1 MNFAKNKSLFKEKTK
16 LSTITLILLLTLSAM
31 ITIAPEFKANAQV
44 YDTPTFLFVTASPSP
59 VGVGQIVYVGITFS
73 KPTPTG
79 AGYTG
84 DLYEDITLEITD
96 PAGKKTTHGPYY
108 ASPVAGVIYS
118 FTPDIVG
125 NYTLQ
130 AFYPGQV
137 LKGYNKD
144 NPTISTSA
152 RNLIGSKMLPSE
164 SNIKILTV
172 QQDPVLP
179 KYVTPPLPTE
189 YWVRPIYGLNWNWGE
204 IGANAFGLGGQ
215 GAYDASGNVYPAG
228 TAPNSAHIVWTKEAH
243 WGGQPGFPIGSDSS
257 TSYSSASLIQNYF
270 HPICILNG
278 ILYYN
283 VYDSSPAG
291 NVLGWRAV
299 DIRTGEVVWD
309 KPAGKSGQETIAWGQ
324 IVNYNNFQEFGS
336 NAFLYS
342 SPSAGGAFSFG
353 ANWMGIYDAHTGN
366 FLANVT
372 NTISTSKLV
381 DSKAKEFYDTEGSI
395 IGYYVSGGNLCL
407 YNYTKLI
414 STGSGFMSGFIRVSG
429 TINGSMPEA
438 TVWKTPLPTTFN
450 GANISLSIAAT
461 TPEVIL
467 VRQVPGSVS
476 YQGVTLGYHYVAGY
490 DARTGAKLWGPINQ
504 TLPAYEDT
512 SVLCAREGYYVMHN
526 KDRNQAWGYSLTTG
540 QLLWGPVQLQGG
552 GDSAV
557 WRDGEIAYGKVYI
570 WDLGGYVNAI
580 DLETGKIAWT
590 FYAGDAGYDTPFES
604 YPFFGYNRHTIADG
618 KLFLSQGIMYTPP
631 LHPSYRMAINC
642 TDGCLVWKIL
652 QYSPTAGGPV
662 GDGYLISYDSLDN
675 QIYSFGK
682 GPTVTTVSASPKVS
696 VNGGSVLLEGT
707 VMDAS
712 GGTTQDIIAKRFP
725 NGLPAVSEDSMEAW
739 MEYAYQQQ
747 IKPTNAT
754 GVEVT
759 LAVLDSNGNYRTIGT
774 TVSDSDGYFSYNWT
788 PDIEGKYTVYAI
800 FAGSESYY
808 VSHAVTSFA
817 VDPAQATPT
826 PQPTQPASLADQYI
840 LPGIIGIIIAIAV
853 GFAVTILVL
862 RKRP

>member
-1 MNFAKNKSLFKEKTK
+1 MNFAKNNRLSKEKTK
-16 LSTITLILLLTLSAM
+16 LCTVALILLLALSAM
-31 ITIAPEFKANAQV
+31 ITIAPEFIANAQQV
-44 YDTPTFLFVTASPSP
+44 YDTPTFLFVTASPNP
-59 VGVGQIVYVGITFS
+59 VGVGEMVYVGITFS

-79 AGYTG
+79 SGYRG

-108 ASPVAGVIYS
+108 ASPVAGVIFT
-118 FTPDIVG
+118 FTPDMVG

-144 NPTISTSA
+144 DPTISSSN
-152 RNLIGSKMLPSE
+152 RHLIGSKMLPSE
-164 SNIKILTV
+164 SSIKILTV
-172 QQDPVLP
+172 QEEPLLP
-179 KYVTPPLPTE
+179 NYVTPPLPTE

-228 TAPNSAHIVWTKEAH
+228 TAPNSAHIVWTKAAH

-270 HPICILNG
+270 HPVCILNG

-309 KPAGKSGQETIAWGQ
+309 LPAGKSGIETIAWGQ
-324 IVNYNNFQEFGS
+324 IVNYNNYQEFGS

-353 ANWMGIYDAHTGN
+353 PNWMGIYDAHTGN
-366 FLANVT
+366 FLKNIT

-381 DSKAKEFYDTEGSI
+381 DSKAKEFYDTEGAI
-395 IGYYVSGGNLCL
+395 IGYYVSGGDLRM

-414 STGSGFMSGFIRVSG
+414 NPSGAFIRVTG
-429 TINGSMPEA
+429 TANGSDPNLIVWNA
-438 TVWKTPLPTTFN
+438 TLPKTFN
-450 GANISLSIAAT
+450 GDSISLSIAAV

-504 TLPAYEDT
+504 TLPKYEDT

-540 QLLWGPVQLQGG
+540 QKLWGPVQLEGG

-642 TDGCLVWKIL
+642 TDGSLVWKIL

-682 GPTVTTVSASPKVS
+682 GPTVTTVSASPKVTLHGS
-696 VNGGSVLLEGT
+696 SVLVEGT
-707 VMDAS
+707 VMDTS
-712 GGTTQDIIAKRFP
+712 GGTTQDIITTRFP
-725 NGLPAVSEDSMEAW
+725 HGLPAVSEDSMEAW

-754 GVEVT
+754 GVDVILTVLDPNNNYYEVGRT
-759 LAVLDSNGNYRTIGT
+759 TSDSNGF
-774 TVSDSDGYFSYNWT
+774 FSCSFT
-788 PDIEGKYTVYAI
+788 PEVPGDYIITAS

-808 VSHAVTSFA
+808 PSHSVTAFA
-817 VDPAQATPT
+817 VDEAPEPT
-826 PQPTQPASLADQYI
+826 PAPTETPPSVADQYF
-840 LPGIIGIIIAIAV
+840 LPVAAGLFVLIIIV
-853 GFAVTILVL
+853 LVL
-862 RKRP
+862 LVIMMLKKKE

>member
-1 MNFAKNKSLFKEKTK
+1 MIEKMK
-16 LSTITLILLLTLSAM
+16 LLKKKTSVIALVLLLTLSVA
-31 ITIAPEFKANAQV
+31 ITFAPVDAI
-44 YDTPTFLFVTASPSP
+44 DIPTFLFVTASPDP
-59 VGVGQIVYVGITFS
+59 VGVGQNVYVGITFS

-79 AGYTG
+79 AGYSG

-96 PAGKKTTHGPYY
+96 PAGHKTTHGPYY
-108 ASPVAGVIYS
+108 ASPVAGVIYGFS
-118 FTPDIVG
+118 PDMVG

-144 NPTISTSA
+144 NPSISSSA
-152 RNLIGSKMLPSE
+152 RAWIGTNMLPSE
-164 SNIKILTV
+164 SNIKTLIV
-172 QQDPVLP
+172 QEDPILP

-189 YWVRPIYGLNWNWGE
+189 YWVRPIYGLNWNWAE

-228 TAPNSAHIVWTKEAH
+228 TAPNSAHIVWTKAAH
-243 WGGQPGFPIGSDSS
+243 WGGQPGFPIGGDSS

-270 HPICILNG
+270 HGVCILNG

-283 VYDSSPAG
+283 VYDSSTAG

-299 DIRTGEVVWD
+299 DIRTGQVIWD
-309 KPAGKSGQETIAWGQ
+309 KPAGVSGIETIAWGQ
-324 IVNYNNFQEFGS
+324 IVNYNNYQEFGS
-336 NAFLYS
+336 NAYLYS
-342 SPSAGGAFSFG
+342 APNAGGAFSSG
-353 ANWMGIYDAHTGN
+353 PNWMGIYDADTGN
-366 FLANVT
+366 FLKNIT

-381 DSKAKEFYDTEGSI
+381 DAKAKEFYDTEGSI
-395 IGYYVSGGNLCL
+395 IGYYVSGGDLRM

-414 STGSGFMSGFIRVSG
+414 NTSGAFIRTTG
-429 TINGSMPEA
+429 TSNGSDPNLIVWNA
-438 TVWKTPLPTTFN
+438 TLPKTFN
-450 GANISLSIAAT
+450 GDTISLSIAAV

-467 VRQVPGSVS
+467 VRQVPGGVA
-476 YQGVTLGYHYVAGY
+476 YQGMTPGYQYVAGY

-526 KDRNQAWGYSLTTG
+526 KDRNLAWGYSLTTG
-540 QLLWGPVQLQGG
+540 QLLWGPTQITRSG

-642 TDGCLVWKIL
+642 TDGSLVWKIL
-652 QYSPTAGGPV
+652 QYSPTAGGPI

-682 GPTVTTVSASPKVS
+682 GPTSTTVSASPKVS
-696 VNGGSVLLEGT
+696 GYGSSVIVEGT
-707 VMDAS
+707 VIDTS
-712 GGTTQDIIAKRFP
+712 GGTTQDIITKRFP
-725 NGLPAVSEDSMEAW
+725 DGLPAVSEDSMEAW

-754 GVEVT
+754 GVPVT
-759 LAVLDSNGNYRTIGT
+759 LTVLDANGNFREIGT
-774 TVSDSDGYFSYNWT
+774 ATTDASGFYSYQWQ
-788 PDIEGKYTVYAI
+788 PDIPGKYTV
-800 FAGSESYY
+800 FASFGGSESYY
-808 VSHAVTSFA
+808 PSQAVTAFA
-817 VDPAQATPT
+817 VDPSA
-826 PQPTQPASLADQYI
+826 PTQTPAPTAIGLATTNDLMTYM
-840 LPGIIGIIIAIAV
+840 AIAV
-853 GFAVTILVL
+853 IAIIVAIAAVGLVVIQILK
-862 RKRP
+862 KRP